1 MKQKYV
7 TVVGNL
13 PIRFDLAEAL
23 RLGSVIASANSN
35 KSILFPYATCNSE
48 QNLQDM
54 LNSPCFYKTDILVPE
69 ELFKKYL
76 FFNNVNC
83 LPNFPAIKT
92 LDIEPN
98 SCTPQILSLM
108 LAVYLRQKVVFLLGY
123 DISNPLEMTRIKSIA
138 IENPDSRFVIV
149 SKEGKSLKL
158 DGIKNFYRDN
168 YFKYQEVI
176 DKHGE

>member
-1 MKQKYV
+1 MKQKYI

-13 PIRFDLAEAL
+13 PISFDLADAL
-23 RLGSVIASANSN
+23 HLGPVIASANSN
-35 KSILFPYATCNSE
+35 KSIVFPYATCNSE

-92 LDIEPN
+92 LDIEPS

-123 DISNPLEMTRIKSIA
+123 DMSNPLEMTRIKSIA
-138 IENPDSRFVIV
+138 LENTDSRFVII

-158 DGIKNFYRDN
+158 DGIKNFYQDN